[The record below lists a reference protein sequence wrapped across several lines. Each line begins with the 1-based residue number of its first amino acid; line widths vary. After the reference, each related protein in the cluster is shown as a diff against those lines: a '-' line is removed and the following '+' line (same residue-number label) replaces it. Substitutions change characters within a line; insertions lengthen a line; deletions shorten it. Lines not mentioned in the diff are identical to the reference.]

1 MLELREAELSD
12 VPSLEIIRQQSL
24 ERGFSRVDEYDRSVF
39 SRLIEHDSD
48 SLRDRIES
56 ESSVVLVAETDLT
69 PVCFG
74 VLAKSSETQT
84 RVEGLYTSPN
94 HSNCGCASRVLER
107 FEEIADDD
115 GSITAEAPLNSV
127 GFFESKGFEKV
138 RDKEKDGIRVVR
150 LEKDATSGEDE

>member
-1 MLELREAELSD
+1 MLELREAEPSD
-12 VPSLEIIRQQSL
+12 VPTLEVIRQQSL
-24 ERGFSRVDEYDRSVF
+24 ERGFSQVDEYDRSVF

-48 SLRDRIES
+48 SLRDEIDS

-74 VLAKSSETQT
+74 VLAESSESV
-84 RVEGLYTSPN
+84 RLDGLYTSPN
-94 HSNCGCASRVLER
+94 HSNCGCASRILDE

-115 GSITAEAPLNSV
+115 GSITVDAPLNSV

-138 RDKEKDGIRVVR
+138 RDKQKDGIRVVR
-150 LEKDATSGEDE
+150 LEKDATSREDE